1 VRLACSQVARVSR
14 KIYSTA
20 MSIGLV
26 TKSIHTLLILT
37 LELLDEVVETV
48 VVEDLVSTVRDSGDH
63 GTGWRRTVWGCA
75 WKAGRAW
82 RMLERR
88 LSREFWEDCGRV

>member
-1 VRLACSQVARVSR
+1 
-14 KIYSTA
+14 

-48 VVEDLVSTVRDSGDH
+48 VIEVLVSTVCDSGDH
-63 GTGWRRTVWGCA
+63 GTEW
-75 WKAGRAW
+75 
-82 RMLERR
+82 
-88 LSREFWEDCGRV
+88 

>member
-1 VRLACSQVARVSR
+1 
-14 KIYSTA
+14 

-48 VVEDLVSTVRDSGDH
+48 VIEDLVSTVCDSGDH
-63 GTGWRRTVWGCA
+63 GLDGEGRFGGALGKLGGCGGCWKGVWV
-75 WKAGRAW
+75 KKRVFGRLW
-82 RMLERR
+82 SH
-88 LSREFWEDCGRV
+88 LSEGRCIWLK